1 MGVVGLIVGLK
12 AKSRITLLAK
22 WLILKEPTAGL
33 EPATY

>member
-1 MGVVGLIVGLK
+1 MLVGLNEGLK
-12 AKSRITLLAK
+12 AKSRIVRLAM